1 MLCDQTIVGGGSGEN
16 RTIHVRLIVEPRF
29 MYKSDP
35 PIISVIGS
43 ENENKRKNK
52 YK

>member
-43 ENENKRKNK
+43 EMKTNK
-52 YK
+52 

>member
-43 ENENKRKNK
+43 EMKTNKKIII
-52 YK
+52 